1 MNEPASRTHVPV
13 LREAV
18 IDLLGCHAGGVY
30 VDGTVGGG
38 GYAEAI
44 LQASAPD
51 GILIA
56 LDCDAEA
63 IARVRAR
70 LPSYQNRLFLAKA
83 NFADLPHLVEKLRIG
98 PVDGVVI
105 DLGVSSFQLS
115 DCDRGFSFM
124 LDGPLDMRMDQDLQ
138 QTAAAMVNMLPE
150 RDLVSLIR
158 ELGEEKWALRIARA
172 MVSRRRIKPFT
183 TTLELAKEIEMVV
196 PKTKDS
202 LRIHPATR
210 TFQALRLAVNR
221 ELECLQRFLSQVLDL
236 MKPGGRL
243 CIVAFHSLEDR
254 IIKNTFREWSKS
266 CTCPKSIPQCQCD
279 GQPLVTLLTR
289 KALRPSPSEIEKNPR
304 SRSARLRAI
313 EKLAKDRNRL
323 REALSADLFHGVT

>member
-1 MNEPASRTHVPV
+1 MGEPTSRFHVPV

-18 IDLLGCHAGGVY
+18 IELLGCHAGGVY

-51 GILIA
+51 GVLIA
-56 LDCDAEA
+56 LDSDAEA
-63 IARVRAR
+63 IARVRIR

-83 NFADLPHLVEKLRIG
+83 NFADLPHHLEKLGLG
-98 PVDGVVI
+98 PVDGIVV
-105 DLGVSSFQLS
+105 DLGVSSFQLT
-115 DCDRGFSFM
+115 DGARGFSFM
-124 LDGPLDMRMDQDLQ
+124 LDGPLDMRMDRDLP
-138 QTAAAMVNMLPE
+138 QTAADLVNLLSE
-150 RDLVSLIR
+150 RDLADVIR
-158 ELGEEKWALRIARA
+158 RLSEERWASRIARA
-172 MVSRRRIKPFT
+172 VVSRRRIRPFL
-183 TTLELAKEIEMVV
+183 TTLDLSNEIAKVV

-221 ELECLQRFLSQVLDL
+221 ELESLERFLDQALDL

-243 CIVAFHSLEDR
+243 CTVAFHSLEDR
-254 IIKNTFREWSKS
+254 IIKRRFREWSRA

-279 GQPLVTLLTR
+279 GEPLVKVLTR
-289 KALRPSPSEIEKNPR
+289 RPLRPGPGEIESNPS
-304 SRSARLRAI
+304 SRSARLRAV
-313 EKLAKDRNRL
+313 EKWEGRGPGT
-323 REALSADLFHGVT
+323 GVKGLLGSPD